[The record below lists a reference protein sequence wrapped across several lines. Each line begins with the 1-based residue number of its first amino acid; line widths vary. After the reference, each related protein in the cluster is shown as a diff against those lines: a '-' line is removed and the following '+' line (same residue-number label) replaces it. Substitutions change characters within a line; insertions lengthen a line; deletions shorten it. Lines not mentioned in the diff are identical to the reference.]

1 MQVNNIRNQ
10 QNFGMKDVIPKG
22 ASRQLAE
29 RVNRIKPR
37 LLAIGEPTSFCEVSG
52 TTYIAKAKVK
62 IPDGTTTIED
72 YAIDSALSDD
82 GLVALVTNANRIT
95 SKKIMDGVD
104 PSRTIH

>member
-37 LLAIGEPTSFCEVSG
+37 LLAIGAPTSVCEISG
-52 TTYIAKAKVK
+52 TPFMATARVK
-62 IPDGTTTIED
+62 IPVGDTIIED
-72 YAIDSALSDD
+72 KAIESALSDD
-82 GLVALVTNANRIT
+82 GLVALVEKANRIINE
-95 SKKIMDGVD
+95 KVEGLGLL
-104 PSRTIH
+104 RTIH